1 MINYN
6 TIERS
11 EKMRDIFAKKE
22 DIIIKRGINSGANA
36 SVYKAIY
43 NDQIMAYK
51 EFKPGK
57 ILLNE
62 DSERII
68 TLAND
73 YEKFPDNFVLPKYII
88 NNGENT
94 TSYLTELIKG
104 KPLCQLKMKSLK
116 KRIEMLRK
124 AKDVVASLYDD
135 YKIIHSELHL
145 GNILYDGENIFIIDF
160 DNCSYQKHEI
170 GEHCNFLTER
180 YIEMNSIN
188 KNVDT
193 YIFNMAT
200 YAMLN
205 NRSIYDCREYIL
217 DKDYGVFN
225 GFSEGKEICDCIAH
239 FEECDKYLIDSL
251 KSVIIEERH
260 PQNKKSIITKV
271 LKRAI

>member
-1 MINYN
+1 MINYI

-11 EKMRDIFAKKE
+11 EKMRDIFAKEE
-22 DIIIKRGINSGANA
+22 DIIIKRGISSGANA

-73 YEKFPDNFVLPKYII
+73 YDKFPDNFVLPKYII
-88 NNGENT
+88 NNSGET
-94 TSYLTELIKG
+94 TSYLTELVKG
-104 KPLCQLKMKSLK
+104 KALCQLKMKSLK
-116 KRIEMLRK
+116 KKIEMLRK
-124 AKDVVASLYDD
+124 AKEVVSSLYDD

-180 YIEMNSIN
+180 YIDMNSIN

-193 YIFNMAT
+193 YIFNVAT

-217 DKDYGVFN
+217 DKDYGIFN
-225 GFSEGKEICDCIAH
+225 GFPKGRQICDSIAQ
-239 FEECDKYLIDSL
+239 FEECDEYLIDTL
-251 KSVIIEERH
+251 NSVIIEEK
-260 PQNKKSIITKV
+260 PIQPNSIITRV
-271 LKRAI
+271 LKRVI